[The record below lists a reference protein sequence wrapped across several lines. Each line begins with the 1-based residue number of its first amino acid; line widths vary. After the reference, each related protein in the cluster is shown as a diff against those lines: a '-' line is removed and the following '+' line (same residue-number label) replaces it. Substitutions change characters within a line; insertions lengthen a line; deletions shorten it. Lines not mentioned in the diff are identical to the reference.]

1 MDFIIPTLE
10 MRRQRGSE
18 TLYKLPKFT
27 EMVSSL
33 VGIQIQAYLVS
44 KLTFFPNSLQQ
55 KNYMA
60 FFFPIIKSKLFNLS
74 KIRFT
79 LSALSE

>member
-44 KLTFFPNSLQQ
+44 KAYVLSQQSPTEELHGFF
-55 KNYMA
+55 
-60 FFFPIIKSKLFNLS
+60 LS
-74 KIRFT
+74 YNQ
-79 LSALSE
+79 E